1 MRFRNAKKIHFIG
14 IGGIGVSAMARMALS
29 ENKKVT
35 GSNLSESEITKELKK
50 LGANIYI
57 GHKETN
63 LELGTDLVIY
73 SPAIPFD
80 NSELKKAQER
90 NIPTISYPQ
99 SLGDVSE
106 NKYTIAVSGTHGK
119 TTTTAM
125 IADIMKNSYLD
136 PTVIIGSL
144 LKKEK
149 TNFIHGNSEY
159 FLTEACEYKRS
170 FLELQPNILIITN
183 IDLDH
188 LDYFKNLND
197 IQKAFKQLI
206 SKMGG
211 KDYIVCNPD
220 DKRMIPVLVDAKPKI
235 IDYISQG
242 ATGLN
247 LKIPGEH
254 NIQNALACLAT
265 ANVLGVNHNDA
276 VKSLNNFEGT
286 WRRFEYKGQT
296 KKKTLI
302 YDDYAHSPAEIQA
315 TLKGAR
321 EFFRNSDVSQKQN
334 KKITVIF
341 QPHLYSRT
349 KIFLDDFAKSFSNA
363 DRIIILP
370 IFAAREKEDTE
381 INSKMLAKKIKK
393 SNLETY
399 FIEYDKLLKEF
410 NINIFGPDDVIITMG
425 AGDVYK
431 IGEKMLGK
439 K

>member
-1 MRFRNAKKIHFIG
+1 
-14 IGGIGVSAMARMALS
+14 
-29 ENKKVT
+29 
-35 GSNLSESEITKELKK
+35 
-50 LGANIYI
+50 
-57 GHKETN
+57 
-63 LELGTDLVIY
+63 
-73 SPAIPFD
+73 
-80 NSELKKAQER
+80 
-90 NIPTISYPQ
+90 
-99 SLGDVSE
+99 
-106 NKYTIAVSGTHGK
+106 
-119 TTTTAM
+119 
-125 IADIMKNSYLD
+125 
-136 PTVIIGSL
+136 
-144 LKKEK
+144 
-149 TNFIHGNSEY
+149 
-159 FLTEACEYKRS
+159 
-170 FLELQPNILIITN
+170 LELQPNILIITN

-381 INSKMLAKKIKK
+381 INSKNVKPKK
-393 SNLETY
+393 
-399 FIEYDKLLKEF
+399 
-410 NINIFGPDDVIITMG
+410 
-425 AGDVYK
+425 
-431 IGEKMLGK
+431 
-439 K
+439 